1 MNAKLM
7 EKRPALQAWTVREA
21 IKQFPGSTVKR
32 LSAMTLIS
40 RAVFHRR
47 LSELERLG
55 FVAKDD
61 RGGYHT
67 IPLNPEEFPDLE
79 QLVDQPS
86 NSGRSR
92 SITLCRERSAGEAES
107 EAE

>member
-1 MNAKLM
+1 MSAKLV
-7 EKRPALQAWTVREA
+7 ERGPALQAWTVREA
-21 IKQFPGSTVKR
+21 VKQYPGSNVRR

-47 LSELERLG
+47 LIELERLG

-67 IPLNPEEFPDLE
+67 IPLTPEDFPDLE
-79 QLVDQPS
+79 QLVA
-86 NSGRSR
+86 RSCNGTSSTR
-92 SITLCRERSAGEAES
+92 
-107 EAE
+107 